1 MIATST
7 VIPTVTCDGSKSGD
21 FAFKTVPDPE
31 ASITAFSLFAPM
43 IQINWQSSDRPST
56 RSATTTGPGAT
67 RTDHLPVETSGTQTI
82 DTGAASGLPTL
93 ETDDSIQIP
102 TGGAFNGTEPIGDG
116 ADDAEKEESN
126 DGSTGLATT
135 TKVGLG
141 IAGAVAAVAIVVGSI
156 MYVWRR
162 KRHQREDQE
171 LDRLYGMKHNS
182 SSVDL
187 TGHGDDEIPGW
198 YRGQRQAPTRLTPT
212 QLSPFRPDGP
222 SNLEVPQS
230 PYYRPYRP

>member
-67 RTDHLPVETSGTQTI
+67 RTNDLPAETSGTKVI
-82 DTGAASGLPTL
+82 DPDIASGAPTL
-93 ETDDSIQIP
+93 ETDGSVRLP
-102 TGGAFNGTEPIGDG
+102 TGALNGTESTDDPAND
-116 ADDAEKEESN
+116 ADKEESTE
-126 DGSTGLATT
+126 GETGLATT
-135 TKVGLG
+135 TKVGLS

-156 MYVWRR
+156 VYVWRR
-162 KRHQREDQE
+162 RRHHREDQE

-198 YRGQRQAPTRLTPT
+198 YRGQRQLPTRLSPT

-222 SNLEVPQS
+222 ANLEVPQS